1 MERMLKS
8 LLAFVALT
16 LSVTAQAQ
24 SDVQMADTM
33 RADGKIYVVV
43 SIIVIILIGLIAYL
57 FLMDRKVK
65 KLEDRLAEK
74 QR

>member
-33 RADGKIYVVV
+33 RANGKIYVVV